1 MTIALV
7 TDSSS
12 QLSPA
17 LAARFSARVV
27 PVTVSIDGTDHRE
40 GVDITADGFY
50 ELLRA
55 AERSGRGAPE
65 VATAQPSAAAFV
77 AAFEEAIADGADAIL
92 AILVGSAYSG
102 AVNSAEVAART
113 VMAHHSDIT
122 VSVVDSGTAS
132 FGISCALWAAADAVA
147 SGVDLDQAGAAALDR
162 AAHTSSVF
170 VIDGLEL
177 ARRSGRFGQVDL
189 ETGDE
194 VMVFTSGPA
203 GLDVIGNAKTTTE
216 ALDLMVGAL
225 VATSEPVTVAVGRA
239 GPQVDDVTT
248 AFRERLVAEP
258 SVVDVVDYR
267 VGPSI
272 AVHTGPATVGAFVFP
287 L

>member
-1 MTIALV
+1 MSIALV

-12 QLSPA
+12 QLSPE

-27 PVTVSIDGTDHRE
+27 PVTVTIDGTDHRE

-55 AERSGRGAPE
+55 AEQSGHSAPE
-65 VATAQPSAAAFV
+65 VATTQPSAAAFV
-77 AAFEEAIADGADAIL
+77 AAFEEAVADGADSVL
-92 AILVGSAYSG
+92 AILVGSVYSG

-113 VMAHHSDIT
+113 IMTRHADVA
-122 VSVVDSGTAS
+122 VSVIDSGAAS
-132 FGISCALWAAADAVA
+132 FGISCALWAAAGAIGDGA
-147 SGVDLDQAGAAALDR
+147 GLDQAGEAALDR
-162 AAHTSSVF
+162 AARTSSVF

-203 GLDVIGNAKTTTE
+203 GLDVIGNARTVAE

-225 VATSEPVTVAVGRA
+225 VVTGEPVTVAVGRA

-248 AFRERLVAEP
+248 AFRNRLLAEP
-258 SVVDVVDYR
+258 SVVDLVDYR

-287 L
+287 V